1 VSAIV
6 APARHEFVVRPK
18 ASYAVTDRLKVTAG
32 ADFFRG
38 DTPSFFGRLRETSTA
53 YVELRWDF

>member
-1 VSAIV
+1 V

-18 ASYAVTDRLKVTAG
+18 ASYALTDQLKVTAG